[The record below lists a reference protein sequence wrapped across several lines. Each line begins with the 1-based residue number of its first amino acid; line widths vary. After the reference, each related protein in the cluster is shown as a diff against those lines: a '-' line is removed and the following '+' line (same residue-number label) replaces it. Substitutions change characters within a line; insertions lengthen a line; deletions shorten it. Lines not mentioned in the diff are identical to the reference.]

1 METVAILGLGT
12 MGMGMAKNL
21 LKAGFTVHAYNR
33 TRAKAE
39 PLEAEGAYI
48 HDTPAD
54 AACNADIVIA
64 MLSDDNASRAAW
76 TGSQGVLIAAKAG
89 ALLIDSSTITPA
101 WAEELGGLAKARN
114 LEFLDAPVTGSRAQ
128 AEGKQLSFLVGGDSK
143 TFQRA
148 LPAFEAMGQSAIH
161 FGPVGSGARMKLIN
175 NFLCGVQVASLAEA
189 VVWIERSGLNRE
201 QALEFL
207 KQAAPGSPLLRGV
220 AGRMVEA
227 TYGVNFFLSLM
238 KKDMNYAQ
246 ADAKTLGVELKTAS
260 TAEARFQDAVRAG
273 FGEKDMSAVVE
284 PLRRQ
289 YRGREEVGAGRVEP
303 PCRSPDVDD

>member
-1 METVAILGLGT
+1 MQTVAILGLGT

-21 LKAGFTVHAYNR
+21 LKAGFTVHGYNR
-33 TRAKAE
+33 TRDKAAH
-39 PLEAEGAYI
+39 LAAEGAHI
-48 HDTPAD
+48 HDTPAG
-54 AACNADIVIA
+54 AARNADIVIA

-76 TGSQGVLIAAKAG
+76 TGSQGALVAAKAG
-89 ALLIDSSTITPA
+89 AVLIDSSTITPT
-101 WAEELGGLAKARN
+101 WVEELGRLAKARD

-128 AEGKQLSFLVGGDSK
+128 AEDKQLNFLVGGDAK

-148 LPAFEAMGQSAIH
+148 LPAFEAMGQSVVH

-189 VVWIERSGLNRE
+189 VVWIERSGLNRQ

-220 AGRMVEA
+220 AVRMVEA

-246 ADAKTLGVELKTAS
+246 VDAKTLGVELKTAA
-260 TAEARFQDAVRAG
+260 TAEARFQDAVQAG
-273 FGEKDMSAVVE
+273 FGGKDMSAVVE
-284 PLRRQ
+284 PVRRQ
-289 YRGREEVGAGRVEP
+289 H
-303 PCRSPDVDD
+303 

>member
-1 METVAILGLGT
+1 MKQTVAILGLGT

-33 TRAKAE
+33 TRSKAE
-39 PLEAEGAYI
+39 SLAADGAHI
-48 HDTPAD
+48 HETPAD
-54 AACNADIVIA
+54 AARAADIIVA

-76 TGSQGVLIAAKAG
+76 TGPQGALSSAKAG
-89 ALLIDSSTITPA
+89 AVLIDSSTITPA
-101 WAEELGGLAKARN
+101 WVEELGELAKIRD
-114 LEFLDAPVTGSRAQ
+114 LEFLDAPVTGSKAQ
-128 AEGKQLSFLVGGDSK
+128 AEGKQLNFLVGGDAK
-143 TFQRA
+143 TLERA
-148 LPAFEAMGQSAIH
+148 RPALEAMGQSVIH
-161 FGPVGSGARMKLIN
+161 LGPVGCGARMKLIN

-207 KQAAPGSPLLRGV
+207 KKAAPGSPLV
-220 AGRMVEA
+220 AGVSTRMVEA

-246 ADAKTLGVELKTAS
+246 ADAKTLGVELRTAA
-260 TAEARFQDAVRAG
+260 TAESRFEEAVQAG
-273 FGEKDMSAVVE
+273 LAEKDMSAVIE

-289 YRGREEVGAGRVEP
+289 R
-303 PCRSPDVDD
+303 